1 MRPNPWTPS
10 HALTTPPV
18 YTPWVRILF
27 TSSFRPL
34 TSWRIDFPTFGS
46 LPNFPFIGGAAAVA
60 GFNSPECGSCW
71 ELTYN
76 GTSINV
82 LAIDHADSGFNIA
95 LGAFN
100 VLTDGNGVSVGRINA
115 QAQQVDPSQCGL

>member
-1 MRPNPWTPS
+1 MRPNPWTPL
-10 HALTTPPV
+10 HALTASTVCTPR
-18 YTPWVRILF
+18 VRILF
-27 TSSFRPL
+27 TSSFRSL
-34 TSWRIDFPTFGS
+34 TSWCIDFPTFGS
-46 LPNFPFIGGAAAVA
+46 LPNFPDIGGAAAI

-76 GTSINV
+76 GTSINI

-100 VLTDGNGVSVGRINA
+100 MLTDGNGVSVGRINA
-115 QAQQVDPSQCGL
+115 QAQQVDASQCGL